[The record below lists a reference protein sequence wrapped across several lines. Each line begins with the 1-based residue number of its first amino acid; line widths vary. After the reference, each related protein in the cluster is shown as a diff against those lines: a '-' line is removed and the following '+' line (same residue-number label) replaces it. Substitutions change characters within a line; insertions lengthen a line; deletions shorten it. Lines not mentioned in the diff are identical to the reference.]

1 MKKRVSIFWKI
12 LAVVL
17 GTVLVSNLILAYII
31 YRGYETIISEARS
44 YLPQE
49 LLQKTVVN
57 LSNSW
62 IIVFAT
68 IVFILG
74 VSTLLVILIT
84 RGILLPL
91 FNLLEVVSQVKK
103 GNLEVQANINTNDEL
118 QDLAEQINEMIA
130 SLKVAKDILEE
141 EKDVLEIR
149 VRARTRE
156 LRELAEQLEQMN
168 KELEEKVKERTKE
181 LQKRV
186 EELEKFHRLTVGR
199 ELKMREMKLKM
210 EEMEKEIERLK
221 SEKKQN

>member
-1 MKKRVSIFWKI
+1 MKRVSIFWKI

-91 FNLLEVVSQVKK
+91 FNLLEVVSQAKK

-118 QDLAEQINEMIA
+118 QDLAEQINEMIV

>member
-91 FNLLEVVSQVKK
+91 FNLLEVVSQAKK

-118 QDLAEQINEMIA
+118 QDLAEQINEMIV

-156 LRELAEQLEQMN
+156 
-168 KELEEKVKERTKE
+168 
-181 LQKRV
+181 
-186 EELEKFHRLTVGR
+186 F
-199 ELKMREMKLKM
+199 
-210 EEMEKEIERLK
+210 
-221 SEKKQN
+221 

>member
-1 MKKRVSIFWKI
+1 MKRVSIFWKI

-156 LRELAEQLEQMN
+156 LQELTEQLEQMN

-199 ELKMREMKLKM
+199 ELKMREMKLKI

>member
-1 MKKRVSIFWKI
+1 MKRVSIFWKI

-118 QDLAEQINEMIA
+118 QDLAEQINEMIV

-199 ELKMREMKLKM
+199 ELKMREMKLKI

>member
-1 MKKRVSIFWKI
+1 MKRVSIFWKI

-62 IIVFAT
+62 IIVFST
-68 IVFILG
+68 IIFILG

-118 QDLAEQINEMIA
+118 QDLAEQINEMIV

>member
-1 MKKRVSIFWKI
+1 MKRVSIFWKI

-62 IIVFAT
+62 IIVFST
-68 IVFILG
+68 IIFILG

-199 ELKMREMKLKM
+199 ELKMREMKHKI

>member
-62 IIVFAT
+62 IIVFST

-91 FNLLEVVSQVKK
+91 FSLLEVVSQVKK

-118 QDLAEQINEMIA
+118 QDLAEQINEMIV

>member
-1 MKKRVSIFWKI
+1 MKRVSIFWKI

-91 FNLLEVVSQVKK
+91 FSLLEVVSQVKK

-118 QDLAEQINEMIA
+118 QDLAEQINEMIV

>member
-91 FNLLEVVSQVKK
+91 FSLLEVVSQVKK

-118 QDLAEQINEMIA
+118 QDLAEQINEMIV

-199 ELKMREMKLKM
+199 ELKMREMKHKI

>member
-1 MKKRVSIFWKI
+1 MKRVSIFWKI

-57 LSNSW
+57 LSNSG
-62 IIVFAT
+62 IIVFST
-68 IVFILG
+68 IIFILG

>member
-68 IVFILG
+68 IIFILG
-74 VSTLLVILIT
+74 ISTLLVILIT

-118 QDLAEQINEMIA
+118 QDLAEQINEMIV

-156 LRELAEQLEQMN
+156 LRELADQLEQMN

-199 ELKMREMKLKM
+199 ELKMREMKHKI

>member
-1 MKKRVSIFWKI
+1 MKRVSIFWKI

-118 QDLAEQINEMIA
+118 QDLAEQINEMIV

>member
-1 MKKRVSIFWKI
+1 MKRVSIFWKI

-62 IIVFAT
+62 IIVFST
-68 IVFILG
+68 IIFILG

-118 QDLAEQINEMIA
+118 QDLAEQINEMIV

-156 LRELAEQLEQMN
+156 LRELAEQLEQIN